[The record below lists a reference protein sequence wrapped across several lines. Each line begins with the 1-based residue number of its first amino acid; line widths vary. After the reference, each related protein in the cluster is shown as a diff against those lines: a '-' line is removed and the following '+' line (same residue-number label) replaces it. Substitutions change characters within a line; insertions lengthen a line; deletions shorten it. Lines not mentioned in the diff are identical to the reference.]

1 MSVWT
6 VTVSDP
12 LNGTVLATVEN
23 GVHTG
28 TGEVC
33 IRRFDPPVVTPP
45 GRGKSLNLFVKQTAL
60 QVPPRAIV
68 QLALDEEPV
77 FWGPVVTC
85 PPLTA
90 PGAGPFDK
98 DRDALER
105 VTVVGGEQLLKDSIV
120 GPRFLD
126 RRALVGGLGSADV
139 ATIAHELCR
148 LYAHPALTVD
158 QDDFVTTGA
167 VLTLFY
173 RPTDTLESCL
183 KVLAE
188 TVPGGADWWVDAEG
202 AVHFQARE
210 GGS

>member
-33 IRRFDPPVVTPP
+33 IRSFDPPVVTPP

-77 FWGPVVTC
+77 FWGPVVTS
-85 PPLTA
+85 PPITA

-105 VTVVGGEQLLKDSIV
+105 VTVLGGEKLCEDSV
-120 GPRFLD
+120 VRARVLDGP
-126 RRALVGGLGSADV
+126 ALEDLGSADV

-148 LYAHPALTVD
+148 LYAHAALTVD
-158 QDDFVTTGA
+158 EANFPATGA
-167 VLTLFY
+167 VLKLFY
-173 RPTDTLESCL
+173 KPEATLAAALDE
-183 KVLAE
+183 LAE
-188 TVPGGADWWVDAEG
+188 TVTGGADWWVDAEG
-202 AVHFQARE
+202 AIHFEARPE